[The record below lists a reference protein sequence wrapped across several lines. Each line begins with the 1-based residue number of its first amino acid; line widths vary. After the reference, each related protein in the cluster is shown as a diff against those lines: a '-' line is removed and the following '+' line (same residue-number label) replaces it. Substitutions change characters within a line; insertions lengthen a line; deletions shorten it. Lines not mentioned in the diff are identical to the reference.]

1 MCFPFCRFRG
11 TPFLEL
17 IHIVPFIYGD
27 AHEAEKALGFR
38 GTALEEVLM
47 TEEKISLLNQ
57 LAVHAGEEILKVYAE
72 PFEVDNKSDG
82 SPVTVA
88 DAAAE
93 KVILAGLS
101 KIFPEI
107 PVVAEE
113 SVEAGELPVVEG
125 RYFLV
130 DPLDGTKEF
139 LKRNGEFTVNIALI
153 EDGCPVF
160 GVVSAPALGEIYWG
174 GALSANDQQS
184 AFKGRIEAG
193 KIVDV
198 AAISVRTPPQSGL
211 SVLASR
217 SHMSEET
224 AALINRLGVAEQLSV
239 GSSLKLCWLAAGRAD
254 FYPRMAPTMQWDI
267 AAGDALLRAAG
278 GALVYAETG
287 NDFTYQVP
295 TQAIKDDLRN
305 PHFLAVGCRSVL
317 AELAVSG

>member
-1 MCFPFCRFRG
+1 
-11 TPFLEL
+11 
-17 IHIVPFIYGD
+17 
-27 AHEAEKALGFR
+27 
-38 GTALEEVLM
+38 M
-47 TEEKISLLNQ
+47 TEEKISLLTQ
-57 LAVHAGEEILKVYAE
+57 LAVQAGEEILKVYAE
-72 PFEVDNKSDG
+72 PFDVEKKSDG

-93 KVILAGLS
+93 KVILAGLAQV
-101 KIFPEI
+101 FPEI

-113 SVEAGELPVVEG
+113 SVEAGILPVVEG

-153 EDGCPVF
+153 EDGNPVF
-160 GVVSAPALGEIYWG
+160 GVVSAPALGEIFWG
-174 GALSANDQQS
+174 GSIAANQHKS
-184 AFKGRIEAG
+184 AFKGRIETG

-198 AAISVRTPPQSGL
+198 EPISVRTPPQSGL

-224 AALINRLGVAEQLSV
+224 ASLISRLGVAEKLSV
-239 GSSLKLCWLAAGRAD
+239 GSSLKLCWLAAGQAD

-267 AAGDALLRAAG
+267 AAGDAVLRAAG

-287 NDFTYQVP
+287 KDFTYQVP
-295 TQAIKDDLRN
+295 TQAIKDDLLN

-317 AELAVSG
+317 ADLALSD